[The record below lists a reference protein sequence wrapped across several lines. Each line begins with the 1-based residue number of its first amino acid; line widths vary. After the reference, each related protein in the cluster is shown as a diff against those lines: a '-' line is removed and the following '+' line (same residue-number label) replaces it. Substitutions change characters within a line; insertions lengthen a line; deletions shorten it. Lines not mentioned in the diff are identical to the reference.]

1 MSVNSDDCVAL
12 HSQLLRIRIFTLMA
26 LALNRARSVQF
37 LTMACKG
44 CKIKVIIDLFVFD
57 WLQFSLRIS
66 LAIQLLCC
74 YPIPSPRC
82 CRILA
87 TFGSRSRSCSVPWI
101 FRHSRGN
108 CRIFFDRQFAFQMGV
123 RDRYY
128 VIFGLEQQSI
138 RRPFFL
144 VSNC

>member
-1 MSVNSDDCVAL
+1 
-12 HSQLLRIRIFTLMA
+12 MA

-74 YPIPSPRC
+74 YPIPSLHSALGLG
-82 CRILA
+82 LA
-87 TFGSRSRSCSVPWI
+87 PCLEYFGIRVGIVEYSSIGNLLSRW
-101 FRHSRGN
+101 
-108 CRIFFDRQFAFQMGV
+108 A
-123 RDRYY
+123 
-128 VIFGLEQQSI
+128 LETDI
-138 RRPFFL
+138 T
-144 VSNC
+144 